1 MSTIKRD
8 LLIHYDEE
16 SQKLV
21 LYPVDTDSTTQIRAK
36 EFDGVCP
43 EVEFFKSMPAEEAE
57 MKLGG
62 LVFSLIDLGSLKK
75 IGIREYEAEAEEAHA
90 EYVKGLEQE
99 VEINDPDAQ
108 YHLFIHMHS
117 LAMKALS
124 VDALARAERL
134 LQAAAAQGHETAQSS
149 LESWPLLKAAAERR
163 IARGAA

>member
-1 MSTIKRD
+1 MSNNKRD

-21 LYPVDTDSTTQIRAK
+21 LYSVDTDSTTQIRTK

-43 EVEFFKSMPAEEAE
+43 EVEYFKSMPAEEAE

-62 LVFSLIDLGSLKK
+62 LVFSLIDLGSLTK
-75 IGIREYEAEAEEAHA
+75 IGIRDYEAGAEEGHAQYVQGLEREAE
-90 EYVKGLEQE
+90 G
-99 VEINDPDAQ
+99 NDPDAQ
-108 YHLFIHMHS
+108 YHLFIHLHS
-117 LAMKALS
+117 VAMKTLS
-124 VDALARAERL
+124 ADALGRAEKL
-134 LQAAAAQGHETAQSS
+134 LQAAAAQGHESALSS